1 MVDSNKK
8 AMQYVS
14 AQGKNIYKKYHFT
27 LPLVRW
33 SLCVPSGNIGY
44 AQLAQID
51 PLYRRR
57 LSNLSRMAII
67 AASSCLTGNVS
78 RIKTIFATRHG
89 EVSSTVKM
97 LHDLSSK
104 MQLSPAA
111 FSLSVHSTAAGFLS
125 IARMDHSSFTA
136 VSAGAETLFAAF
148 QEAAGQLADNPT
160 LSLIVICAD
169 EVLPEE
175 LSRFGDSTEKNH
187 ALALY
192 FNASAMQKELAFE
205 SAVLSGERNQ
215 SQPAIAFADFL
226 ESGRGVFH
234 WNGSRHSWKITL
246 NEKSQ

>member
-1 MVDSNKK
+1 
-8 AMQYVS
+8 MQYVS
-14 AQGKNIYKKYHFT
+14 GQEKEVHNTTTCDFT

-33 SLCVPSGNIGY
+33 SLCVPSGSIGN

-57 LSNLSRMAII
+57 LSNLSRMAIV
-67 AASSCLTGNVS
+67 AASSCLTEKVS
-78 RIKTIFATRHG
+78 RIKTIFASRHG

-97 LHDLSSK
+97 LHYLSSN

-125 IARMDHSSFTA
+125 IAWADHSSFTA
-136 VSAGAETLFAAF
+136 VSAGTDTLFAAF
-148 QEAAGQLADNPT
+148 QEAAGQLASNPG
-160 LSLIVICAD
+160 LSLLVIYGD

-175 LSRFGDSTEKNH
+175 LSGFGGSADNNH

-192 FNASAMQKELAFE
+192 FNASAMQKELVFE
-205 SAVLSGERNQ
+205 SNVLCGERNK

-226 ESGRGVFH
+226 ESGKGAFY
-234 WNGSRHSWKITL
+234 WNGSRHSWKIML